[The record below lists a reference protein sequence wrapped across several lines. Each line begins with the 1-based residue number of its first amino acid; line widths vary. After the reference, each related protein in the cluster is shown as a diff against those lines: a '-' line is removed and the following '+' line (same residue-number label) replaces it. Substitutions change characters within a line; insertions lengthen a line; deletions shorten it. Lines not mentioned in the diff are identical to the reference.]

1 MQKNGNAIIFGM
13 YAIFGRPYIIIY
25 FMKWCFL
32 VLWITISSASNCQN
46 NLLPDNGAKR
56 IHFIPE
62 KFSNSFSLNIAPVLK
77 IKSGDTV
84 LTETVDAGGYD
95 KNGVK
100 RQRGGNPLTGPFYI
114 ENSRPGDFLAVT
126 FTRIALNRSYAYTT
140 QAFVSRSLPKST
152 IKLLPRQY
160 VAKWNLD
167 VKTGFAT
174 PDSSFEHLQ
183 YFKVPLHP
191 FLGCVGVAPSTGK
204 NEVLSFFQGAYGG
217 NLDFS
222 SITQKAT
229 IYLPVF
235 HEGAYLY
242 IGDGHALQGDGE
254 LAGNALETSMEVE
267 FTVNLIRNDTAKF
280 LFPRVEDS
288 TYIMAIGIDNSLDGA
303 LKNATSGLL
312 EWLQNEYHLNLVEAT
327 QVISTS
333 IEYNIAE
340 IADPNVE
347 VVAKMKKEILKG
359 LLQK

>member
-1 MQKNGNAIIFGM
+1 
-13 YAIFGRPYIIIY
+13 
-25 FMKWCFL
+25 MKWSFSILCIVFACTSMCQSN
-32 VLWITISSASNCQN
+32 VSRDNASR
-46 NLLPDNGAKR
+46 R
-56 IHFIPE
+56 IHFVPE
-62 KFSNSFSLNIAPVLK
+62 TYSNSFSLNVPAVLK
-77 IKSGDTV
+77 MKSGDTV
-84 LTETVDAGGYD
+84 LTETIDAGGYD

-126 FTRIALNRSYAYTT
+126 FTKISLNRSYAFTT
-140 QAFVSRSLPKST
+140 EAFVSRSLPKST
-152 IKLLPRQY
+152 IKLLPKLHIAR
-160 VAKWNLD
+160 WNLD

-174 PDSSFEHLQ
+174 PDSEFEHLTN
-183 YFKVPLHP
+183 FKVPLHP
-191 FLGCVGVAPSTGK
+191 FMGCVGVAPSSGK
-204 NEVLSFFQGAYGG
+204 NEILSFFQGAYGG

-222 SITQKAT
+222 GIAQKAT

-235 HEGAYLY
+235 HVGAYLY

-254 LAGNALETSMEVE
+254 LAGNALETSLEVE
-267 FTVNLIRNDTAKF
+267 FTVKVIRNDTAKF

-288 TYIMAIGIDNSLDGA
+288 TYIMTIGIDNSLDGA

-312 EWLQNEYHLNLVEAT
+312 EWLQNDYHLNLVEAT

-347 VVAKMKKEILKG
+347 IVAKIKKEILKG
-359 LLQK
+359 LL

>member
-1 MQKNGNAIIFGM
+1 
-13 YAIFGRPYIIIY
+13 
-25 FMKWCFL
+25 MKWSL
-32 VLWITISSASNCQN
+32 SILWIVVACTSMCQSNISPDIASR
-46 NLLPDNGAKR
+46 R

-62 KFSNSFSLNIAPVLK
+62 TYSNSFSLNVPVVLK

-84 LTETVDAGGYD
+84 LTETIDAGGYD

-100 RQRGGNPLTGPFYI
+100 RHRGGNPLTGPFYI

-126 FTRIALNRSYAYTT
+126 FTKISLNRSYAFTT
-140 QAFVSRSLPKST
+140 EAFVSRSLPKST
-152 IKLLPRQY
+152 LKLLPKLHIAR
-160 VAKWNLD
+160 WNLD
-167 VKTGFAT
+167 VKTGFAS
-174 PDSSFEHLQ
+174 PDSAFEHLTN
-183 YFKVPLHP
+183 FKVPLHP
-191 FLGCVGVAPSTGK
+191 FMGCVGVAPSSGR
-204 NEVLSFFQGAYGG
+204 NEVLSFFQGGYGG

-222 SITQKAT
+222 SIAQKAT

-254 LAGNALETSMEVE
+254 LAGNALETSLEVE
-267 FTVNLIRNDTAKF
+267 FTVEVIRNDTAKF

-312 EWLQNEYHLNLVEAT
+312 EWLQNDYHLNLVEAT

-333 IEYNIAE
+333 IEYNVAE

-347 VVAKMKKEILKG
+347 IVAKIKKEILKG
-359 LLQK
+359 LL